1 MGENTFNSYYSSF
14 DDSDEESSIDYIYK
28 SNILDTP
35 KPKEIDQIDQIDQ
48 LLQLY
53 LPYEEVKNNVPHI
66 KTKKSIWKK
75 IISLFSKNKE

>member
-14 DDSDEESSIDYIYK
+14 DDSDEESSIDYTYK
-28 SNILDTP
+28 SNIIDTP
-35 KPKEIDQIDQIDQ
+35 KPKEIDQIDQ

-53 LPYEEVKNNVPHI
+53 LPYEEVNNNVPSI

-75 IISLFSKNKE
+75 IIFLFSKNKE